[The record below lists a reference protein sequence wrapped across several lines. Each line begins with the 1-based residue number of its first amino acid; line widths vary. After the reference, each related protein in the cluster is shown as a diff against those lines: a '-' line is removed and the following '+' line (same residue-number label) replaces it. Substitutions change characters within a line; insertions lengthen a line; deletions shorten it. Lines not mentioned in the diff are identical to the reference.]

1 MIFQHNIHILTGQI
15 FDIHPH
21 SASRDLQT

>member
-1 MIFQHNIHILTGQI
+1 MLIGQI

-21 SASRDLQT
+21 LASCDLQT

>member
-1 MIFQHNIHILTGQI
+1 MTISKFLTGQI
-15 FDIHPH
+15 FDIHPN